1 MLELSCAQV
10 LSVLP
15 NDPAWTENVSAVQT
29 LDHHL
34 RQRETAL
41 TSAEHRVELLR
52 TRLENDASTTQKAA
66 QAVEAERA
74 DIKVINW
81 FCCPPAW
88 SWPCQNTHGMHGILS
103 CACLHQLPK
112 RLIYNCYCC
121 LATQNPG

>member
-10 LSVLP
+10 SSFLA
-15 NDPAWTENVSAVQT
+15 NYPAWTEKVSDVQT

-34 RQRETAL
+34 RQRETVL

-74 DIKVINW
+74 DIKVINCIC
-81 FCCPPAW
+81 FPPAW
-88 SWPCQNTHGMHGILS
+88 SWPCQNAHDIYGTVSG
-103 CACLHQLPK
+103 ACLHQSPK
-112 RLIYNCYCC
+112 RLMHI
-121 LATQNPG
+121 AIVV

>member
-15 NDPAWTENVSAVQT
+15 NDPAWTETVSAVQT

-74 DIKVINW
+74 DIKVINCFLLPTCMDLAMSEYSW
-81 FCCPPAW
+81 HAW
-88 SWPCQNTHGMHGILS
+88 HVKLCM
-103 CACLHQLPK
+103 
-112 RLIYNCYCC
+112 
-121 LATQNPG
+121 LASITKTPDL